1 MSNTNLNS
9 RTRLLTAG
17 LRVAV
22 VVGAAAVLSAC
33 VADNG
38 GRGYDGYSGYNSG
51 YGAYDNAYPGG
62 GGVIYQQQPGYRD
75 YGYDRNNEQRAWVER
90 DRLQNERDRLQRE
103 RERDRNQRERDQNRW
118 QQERQNDAL
127 RQQQQ
132 QQQQQQ
138 RQERER
144 AAQQQRDREAQQRR
158 QWEQQ
163 NADRQP
169 PSGMT
174 QKDINRRRAEI
185 EHRSRTREELGH

>member
-75 YGYDRNNEQRAWVER
+75 YGYDRNNEQRAWA
-90 DRLQNERDRLQRE
+90 ERDRLQRE
-103 RERDRNQRERDQNRW
+103 RERDRNQREREQNRW

-132 QQQQQQ
+132 QQQQ
-138 RQERER
+138 RQE
-144 AAQQQRDREAQQRR
+144 REAQQRR